1 MKVLLVNGGPHRE
14 GCTHRALAE
23 VASALQAEGIETEIF
38 HVGNEPVRSCTGCG
52 SCMRQKLGRCVYD
65 DDIANRVLEK
75 AAAADGLVIGSP
87 VHYASASGAITA
99 IMDRVFYAGSRLLAH
114 KPGAAV
120 VSCRRAGSTAALDQ
134 LNKYFTIAQ
143 MPVVSSVYWN
153 MVHGNTPQQV
163 EQDLEGLQVMR
174 TLGRNMAWLLQCIQ
188 TGRAAGFEPPARE
201 KRQSTNF
208 IR

>member
-1 MKVLLVNGGPHRE
+1 
-14 GCTHRALAE
+14 
-23 VASALQAEGIETEIF
+23 
-38 HVGNEPVRSCTGCG
+38 
-52 SCMRQKLGRCVYD
+52 MRQKLGRCVFD
-65 DDIANRVLEK
+65 DDVANRVLEK
-75 AAAADGLVIGSP
+75 AREADGLVIGSP
-87 VHYASASGAITA
+87 VHYASAAGGITA
-99 IMDRVFYAGSRLLAH
+99 VMDRVFYAGSRFLAH

-153 MVHGNTPQQV
+153 MVHGNTPQEV

-188 TGRAAGFEPPARE
+188 AGRSAGVEPPTRE